1 MMHTVNELS
10 SILDKLASDDK
21 FRAQLQSDPVA
32 ALAGLGIALSP
43 EDVPEDI
50 SLPSKAEIVS
60 ERTELLNQVESTG
73 TMIPFLLSGML
84 AAA

>member
-1 MMHTVNELS
+1 MHTVNELS
-10 SILDKLASDDK
+10 AILDKLASDDK
-21 FRAQLQSDPVA
+21 FRAHLLNDPVA
-32 ALAGLGIALSP
+32 ALAGLGITLSAQ
-43 EDVPEDI
+43 DVPEEL